1 MTAAQKREVWLAER
15 STYIGAS
22 EVAGVLGV
30 SAYDSPHSVWL
41 AKTKGVQKEETYAMR
56 KGTHMEA
63 LIAQEWTRTTGIRV
77 TRSKLKRHSKWP
89 FMACNPD
96 RVGKINGTPFL
107 LEIKHAGHWAGQ
119 QFGTD
124 GADMVPEHYMVQVA
138 YQMIVTGIKLAC
150 LFADIDGDLRAF
162 WYTFDEK
169 LHPKAHLLD
178 IELAKS
184 ITKRVCEFWET
195 HIVQGV
201 EPELSHAETDE
212 VWVKGER
219 ATYDNGLLTNT
230 DERTDAECQ
239 KHRRAAVRLKRAQKV
254 EAERKNRI
262 RHFMAQRGASAL
274 ESTIGIYT
282 WNTNVKGVASF
293 KTPYKSGQA

>member
-1 MTAAQKREVWLAER
+1 MTQRERELWLAER

-30 SAYDSPHSVWL
+30 STYDSPHSVWL
-41 AKTKGVQKEETYAMR
+41 AKVKGEQKAETYAMR
-56 KGTHMEA
+56 KGTYMED
-63 LIAQEWTRTTGIRV
+63 LIAKEWARTTGIKV
-77 TRSKLKRHSKWP
+77 KRSKLVRHHRWP

-96 RVGKINGTPFL
+96 RVGKINGVPFL

-124 GADMVPEHYMVQVA
+124 GADMVPMHYMVQVA
-138 YQMIVTGIKLAC
+138 YQMIVTGTKLAC

-169 LHPKAHLLD
+169 LHPQAHLLD
-178 IELAKS
+178 LELAKS
-184 ITKRVCEFWET
+184 ITKHVCEFWQK
-195 HIVQGV
+195 HIVEGI
-201 EPELSHAETDE
+201 EPDLSGIDTDS
-212 VWVKGER
+212 VWVGKER
-219 ATYDNGLLTNT
+219 ASYENGQLTNT
-230 DERTDAECQ
+230 DEKADAECV
-239 KHRRAAVRLKRAQKV
+239 KHRRASVRLKRAQKV

-262 RHFMAQRGASAL
+262 KHFMAIRSASAL
-274 ESTIGIYT
+274 ESSIGTYT
-282 WNTNVKGVASF
+282 WFTNVKGVASF